1 MLCIAVVGLPGAGKS
16 EFLKLAIENEFTGL
30 EWSAI
35 LSKDLKSGSLT
46 RQEAHKATEI
56 VVQSRG
62 ISYYPEKIF
71 EMLCTTDGIGHIVSG
86 ARNPREL
93 ECLLSY
99 YSESRVVWISSNYLA
114 RFSRCNAR
122 QRMNK
127 KIDLAEFL
135 HEDMY
140 ELSHGLAEIA
150 HSLAN
155 DILFND
161 SGLDEYR
168 KVILSYLGNI
178 SLGQRGYK

>member
-16 EFLKLAIENEFTGL
+16 EFLKLAIENEFVGL

-35 LSKDLKSGSLT
+35 LSKDLKSESLP
-46 RQEAHKATEI
+46 RQEAHKAAEI
-56 VVQSRG
+56 MVQSRG
-62 ISYYPEKIF
+62 ISYYPKKIF
-71 EMLCTTDGIGHIVSG
+71 EKLCTTEATGHIVSG

-114 RFSRCNAR
+114 RFSRYNVR
-122 QRMNK
+122 QRMNR
-127 KIDLAEFL
+127 KIDLAGFL
-135 HEDMY
+135 REDMY

-150 HSLAN
+150 HSLAD

-168 KVILSYLGNI
+168 KDILSYLGNI
-178 SLGQRGYK
+178 SLKQGGHK